1 MQRHLYYISGIQMPP
16 FTHYVF
22 YYIMIL
28 GWGNWASAQAQN
40 TYRCTLKVSPK
51 LRQKTANSAT
61 KNKWTVFVE
70 QYKDTQCIGLLG
82 KQKLSNQ
89 TNRPSKNL
97 AFNAA
102 SQHVIHLRFSSSQ
115 SPFIEQRHTFSLTN
129 DSLGT
134 QQTHTIRLDTYTTV
148 TMVLHQQLLT
158 PTQTGAPRLWVT
170 TYHKEN
176 IQGVSGIKVLVKYL
190 LPPGVN
196 QGKGYVK
203 ALMQK
208 RRPQPLLIY
217 RIEQGKLVND
227 LMLNFTS
234 DTLNFAL
241 FIPYHEL
248 PYWRPSIG
256 FQLVHVAEACLLT
269 SFWVKTKYRREDGYD
284 LKGQISL
291 LPVRKY
297 NASGISFGV
306 NLQLPSFYIKN
317 LKHNFLRL
325 QLFGK
330 VNNLQRVWG
339 HQRFQ
344 VKQLAGWQ
352 NKVWLRD
359 SFLPYAVLAK
369 YTGKLKIQ
377 LEVGAF
383 LTGLRST
390 IFYTGY
396 PQKQSSRVMYK
407 EQTCAIT
414 LPPMQC
420 LKIRPVFLKMR
431 KKDTITKP
439 LKTRTLQLT
448 VRIQR
453 YKLYQTRRYTY
464 QKKLRFDKNE
474 KDTLA
479 LVKND
484 TVTLEVTDNGY
495 PKKVLFH
502 ASVSCTADIL
512 RRKFWKL
519 KDKYGN
525 YLKIAVQKLT
535 TGKDKFLHTNGKKKT
550 KTLGGRR

>member
-1 MQRHLYYISGIQMPP
+1 MM
-16 FTHYVF
+16 
-22 YYIMIL
+22 L
-28 GWGNWASAQAQN
+28 GWGNWTSVQAQN
-40 TYRCTLKVSPK
+40 TYRCTLKVYPK
-51 LRQKTANSAT
+51 SQQKTANSAT
-61 KNKWTVFVE
+61 KNKWTIFVE
-70 QYKDTQCIGLLG
+70 QYNDTQCIGLLG

-89 TNRPSKNL
+89 TSRHFKDL
-97 AFNAA
+97 VFNAA

-115 SPFIEQRHTFSLTN
+115 SPFIEQHHTFSIAD
-129 DSLGT
+129 DSLDT
-134 QQTHTIRLDTYTTV
+134 QQTQTIRLDAYTTI
-148 TMVLHQQLLT
+148 TMVLHQHLLT
-158 PTQTGAPRLWVT
+158 PAQTGVPRLWVT
-170 TYHKEN
+170 TYNKEN
-176 IQGVSGIKVLVKYL
+176 IQGVSGVKVLVKYL
-190 LPPGVN
+190 LPPGIN
-196 QGKGYVK
+196 QGKGYIK

-217 RIEQGKLVND
+217 RIAQGKLVND

-234 DTLNFAL
+234 DTLNLAL

-248 PYWRPSIG
+248 PYWKPNIG

-284 LKGQISL
+284 LKGHVSL

-297 NASGISFGV
+297 SASGISFGV
-306 NLQLPSFYIKN
+306 NFQVPSFYTKN
-317 LKHNFLRL
+317 LRHNFLRL
-325 QLFGK
+325 QLLGK

-339 HQRFQ
+339 HQRFR
-344 VKQLAGWQ
+344 VKQLVDWQ

-359 SFLPYAVLAK
+359 SFLPYAALAK
-369 YTGKLKIQ
+369 YTDKLEVQ
-377 LEVGAF
+377 LVVGAF

-390 IFYTGY
+390 VFYTGY
-396 PQKQSSRVMYK
+396 PQQQSSRVMYK
-407 EQTCAIT
+407 EQTCALT
-414 LPPMQC
+414 LPPMQY

-431 KKDTITKP
+431 KKGTITKS
-439 LKTRTLQLT
+439 LKTRTVQLT

-453 YKLYQTRRYTY
+453 YKLYQTRRYIY

-484 TVTLEVTDNGY
+484 TFTLEVTDNSY
-495 PKKVLFH
+495 PKKVLFQ